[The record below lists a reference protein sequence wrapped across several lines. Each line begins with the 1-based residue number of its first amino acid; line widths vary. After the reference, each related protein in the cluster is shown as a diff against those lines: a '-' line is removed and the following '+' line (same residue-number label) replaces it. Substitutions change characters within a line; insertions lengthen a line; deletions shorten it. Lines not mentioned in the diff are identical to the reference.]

1 MDQVVYFA
9 HELCERYGVLDL
21 PYSAG
26 CASTLAIG
34 PSGTGGVRSE
44 IGSCATTTSGLALPS
59 CLPCPKVCVKV
70 TTVLAV
76 TAY

>member
-1 MDQVVYFA
+1 MYFA

-21 PYSAG
+21 PYRAG

-34 PSGTGGVRSE
+34 ATSSGRATG
-44 IGSCATTTSGLALPS
+44 IGGCATTTTGLLLPS
-59 CLPCPKVCVKV
+59 CLPCPKICVKK
-70 TTVLAV
+70 TTVLAI